1 MKFLLQMF
9 DKIQMIMIM
18 MKNVRL
24 KQTYIAIEIINNFVK
39 C

>member
-1 MKFLLQMF
+1 MKLLSQMF

-18 MKNVRL
+18 MKNVQF
-24 KQTYIAIEIINNFVK
+24 KQTYIVIEIIYNFVK